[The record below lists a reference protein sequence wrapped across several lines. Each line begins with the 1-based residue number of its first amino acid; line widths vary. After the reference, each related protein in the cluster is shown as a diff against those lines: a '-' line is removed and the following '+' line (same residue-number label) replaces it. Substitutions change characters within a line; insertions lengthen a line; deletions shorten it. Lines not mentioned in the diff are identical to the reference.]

1 MKQVGE
7 EELEALCWTG
17 GRGSM
22 ADPPFASQKQVHPG
36 TAWQVPPCLVFW
48 VLVPLLPPAAPVAPH
63 ALPDAAGGQS
73 LQGCVR
79 L

>member
-22 ADPPFASQKQVHPG
+22 ADPPFASQKQVRPG

-48 VLVPLLPPAAPVAPH
+48 VLCPYCHLLLQLLPMHSQMQLVAK
-63 ALPDAAGGQS
+63 ACRA
-73 LQGCVR
+73 V
-79 L
+79 